1 MNQNQ
6 LPTLGP
12 VISMLE
18 LNSTKLQDQFP
29 LHNLSS
35 PMFCWWDSVST
46 LQKWWL
52 HKFIYKSLLYG
63 SKIFPAGSVP
73 VITKTKWQMVQCEDV
88 ASTKATFTFFLGGTK
103 FKFHKKMRRISPPS
117 LPNRRK
123 RNYYNTKTTYNRLQT
138 WLKHELQG
146 QTPL

>member
-1 MNQNQ
+1 MVLKYSLLDLCACN
-6 LPTLGP
+6 
-12 VISMLE
+12 
-18 LNSTKLQDQFP
+18 
-29 LHNLSS
+29 
-35 PMFCWWDSVST
+35 
-46 LQKWWL
+46 
-52 HKFIYKSLLYG
+52 HKDKVANGAMRGCSKYKSYIYL
-63 SKIFPAGSVP
+63 
-73 VITKTKWQMVQCEDV
+73 
-88 ASTKATFTFFLGGTK
+88 FLGGTK